1 MKKHFEFEKFW
12 KDSCYYLEPEAS
24 NSSYVDIERYSD
36 RFKKSAKAKREEFE
50 STLKLTPKN
59 FPSELLQDVQH
70 NSKKLQLDQESVASF
85 DQVLDRV
92 LERLEHYAKIEEESK
107 AIEENLRQG
116 TGKEGKV
123 KRKKSEDDKNDSEEE
138 EEEQVEEE
146 SEDDYTQKKI
156 PSDDE
161 DDYNMQLD

>member
-24 NSSYVDIERYSD
+24 NSSCVDIERYSD
-36 RFKKSAKAKREEFE
+36 RFKKSAKAKREEIE
-50 STLKLTPKN
+50 STLKLTLRN

-70 NSKKLQLDQESVASF
+70 DSKKLQLDQESVPQLTRCWTGYLS
-85 DQVLDRV
+85 DWSIMQ
-92 LERLEHYAKIEEESK
+92 RLKR
-107 AIEENLRQG
+107 NLRQG

-138 EEEQVEEE
+138 EE
-146 SEDDYTQKKI
+146 
-156 PSDDE
+156 
-161 DDYNMQLD
+161 